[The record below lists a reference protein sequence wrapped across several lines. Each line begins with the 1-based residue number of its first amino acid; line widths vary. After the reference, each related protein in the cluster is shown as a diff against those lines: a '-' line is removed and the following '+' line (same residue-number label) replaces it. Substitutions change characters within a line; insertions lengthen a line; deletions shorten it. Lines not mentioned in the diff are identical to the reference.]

1 MKQAIGVALLAA
13 ALLLSGCNGQ
23 RQPPQRSSSPSSE
36 ASAPGEKASLAG
48 EETPDQAEGAS
59 TSLEQED
66 PSLPLSEE
74 ERTALRESAL
84 VFAQWFASPFS
95 APEELDQEQ
104 VGRYALFH
112 LATGPMADQFETD
125 ESGFPYIPKVLVQSY
140 VQDHFAIADYQYPL
154 REDPRYVILPQ
165 YDAERDAYRFSA
177 AQDGPSVQATLVG
190 EEIDGDGAVYTIRL
204 DTPHMET
211 GQVLET
217 VTLDYTF
224 ALLPKEEGIVLQ
236 ARSASLLSH

>member
-1 MKQAIGVALLAA
+1 MKQAIGAALLAA

-23 RQPPQRSSSPSSE
+23 RQPPLRSSSPSSE
-36 ASAPGEKASLAG
+36 ASAPGEEASLAG
-48 EETPDQAEGAS
+48 EETPEGTEGATAPS
-59 TSLEQED
+59 D
-66 PSLPLSEE
+66 PSLSLSEE
-74 ERTALRESAL
+74 ERAALRESAL

-125 ESGFPYIPKVLVQSY
+125 ESGFPYIPKALVQSY
-140 VQDHFAIADYQYPL
+140 VQDHFAIANYQYPL

-190 EEIDGDGAVYTIRL
+190 EEIDGDGVVYTIRL

-217 VTLDYTF
+217 VTLDYAL

>member
-1 MKQAIGVALLAA
+1 MKQAIGAALLAA

-36 ASAPGEKASLAG
+36 ASAPGEEASLAG
-48 EETPDQAEGAS
+48 EETPEGTEGATAPS
-59 TSLEQED
+59 D
-66 PSLPLSEE
+66 PSLSLSEE
-74 ERTALRESAL
+74 ERAALRESAL

-112 LATGPMADQFETD
+112 LTTGPMADQFETD

-217 VTLDYTF
+217 ATLDYAF

>member
-1 MKQAIGVALLAA
+1 MKQAIGAALLAA
-13 ALLLSGCNGQ
+13 ALLLSGCAGQ

-36 ASAPGEKASLAG
+36 ASAPGEEASLAG
-48 EETPDQAEGAS
+48 EETPDQAEG
-59 TSLEQED
+59 TSIPPEQEG
-66 PSLPLSEE
+66 PSFSLSEE
-74 ERTALRESAL
+74 ERAALRESAL

-125 ESGFPYIPKVLVQSY
+125 ESGFPYIPKALVQSY

-190 EEIDGDGAVYTIRL
+190 EEIDGDEVVYTIRL

-217 VTLDYTF
+217 VTLDYAF

>member
-1 MKQAIGVALLAA
+1 MKQAIGAALLAA

-36 ASAPGEKASLAG
+36 ASAPGEEASLAG
-48 EETPDQAEGAS
+48 EETPEGTEGATAPS
-59 TSLEQED
+59 D
-66 PSLPLSEE
+66 PSLSLSEE

-177 AQDGPSVQATLVG
+177 AQDGPSVQATIVG
-190 EEIDGDGAVYTIRL
+190 EEIDGDEVVYTIRL

-217 VTLDYTF
+217 ATLDYAF

-236 ARSASLLSH
+236 ARSASLLSSH

>member
-1 MKQAIGVALLAA
+1 MKQAIGAALLAA

-36 ASAPGEKASLAG
+36 ASAPGEEASLAG
-48 EETPDQAEGAS
+48 EETPEGTEGATAPS
-59 TSLEQED
+59 D
-66 PSLPLSEE
+66 PSLSLSEE
-74 ERTALRESAL
+74 ERAALRESAL

-125 ESGFPYIPKVLVQSY
+125 ESGFPYIPKALVQSY
-140 VQDHFAIADYQYPL
+140 VQDHFAIADYQYPI

-177 AQDGPSVQATLVG
+177 AQDGPSVQATIVE

-217 VTLDYTF
+217 ATLDYAF

>member
-1 MKQAIGVALLAA
+1 MKQAIGAALLAA

-36 ASAPGEKASLAG
+36 ASAPGEEASLAG
-48 EETPDQAEGAS
+48 EETPEGTEGATAPS
-59 TSLEQED
+59 D
-66 PSLPLSEE
+66 PSLSLSEE

-125 ESGFPYIPKVLVQSY
+125 ESGFPYIPKALVQSY
-140 VQDHFAIADYQYPL
+140 VQDHFAITNYQYPL

-217 VTLDYTF
+217 VTLDYAF

>member
-1 MKQAIGVALLAA
+1 MKQAIGAALLAA

-23 RQPPQRSSSPSSE
+23 RQPPLRSSSPSSE
-36 ASAPGEKASLAG
+36 ASAPGEEASLAG
-48 EETPDQAEGAS
+48 EETPEGTEGATAPS
-59 TSLEQED
+59 D
-66 PSLPLSEE
+66 PSLSLSEE

-177 AQDGPSVQATLVG
+177 AQDGPSVQATIVG

-217 VTLDYTF
+217 VTLDYAF

>member
-1 MKQAIGVALLAA
+1 M
-13 ALLLSGCNGQ
+13 
-23 RQPPQRSSSPSSE
+23 
-36 ASAPGEKASLAG
+36 
-48 EETPDQAEGAS
+48 
-59 TSLEQED
+59 
-66 PSLPLSEE
+66 
-74 ERTALRESAL
+74 
-84 VFAQWFASPFS
+84 
-95 APEELDQEQ
+95 
-104 VGRYALFH
+104 
-112 LATGPMADQFETD
+112 
-125 ESGFPYIPKVLVQSY
+125 
-140 VQDHFAIADYQYPL
+140 QDHFAIADYQYPL

-177 AQDGPSVQATLVG
+177 AQDGPSVQATIVG

-217 VTLDYTF
+217 VTLDYAF

>member
-1 MKQAIGVALLAA
+1 MKQAIGAALLAA

-23 RQPPQRSSSPSSE
+23 RQPPLRSSSPSSE
-36 ASAPGEKASLAG
+36 ASAPGEEASLAG
-48 EETPDQAEGAS
+48 EETPEGTEGATAPS
-59 TSLEQED
+59 D
-66 PSLPLSEE
+66 PSLSLSEE
-74 ERTALRESAL
+74 ERAALRESAL

-125 ESGFPYIPKVLVQSY
+125 ESGFPYIPKALVQSY
-140 VQDHFAIADYQYPL
+140 VQDHFAITNYQYPL

-177 AQDGPSVQATLVG
+177 AQDGPSVQATIVG

-217 VTLDYTF
+217 VTLDYAF

>member
-1 MKQAIGVALLAA
+1 MKQAIGAALLAA

-23 RQPPQRSSSPSSE
+23 RQPPLRSSSPSSE
-36 ASAPGEKASLAG
+36 ASAPGEEASLAG
-48 EETPDQAEGAS
+48 EETPEGTEGATAPS
-59 TSLEQED
+59 D
-66 PSLPLSEE
+66 PSLSLSEE

-125 ESGFPYIPKVLVQSY
+125 ESGFPYIPKALVQSY

-177 AQDGPSVQATLVG
+177 AQDGPSVQATIVG
-190 EEIDGDGAVYTIRL
+190 EEIDGDGVVYTIRL

-217 VTLDYTF
+217 VTLDYAF